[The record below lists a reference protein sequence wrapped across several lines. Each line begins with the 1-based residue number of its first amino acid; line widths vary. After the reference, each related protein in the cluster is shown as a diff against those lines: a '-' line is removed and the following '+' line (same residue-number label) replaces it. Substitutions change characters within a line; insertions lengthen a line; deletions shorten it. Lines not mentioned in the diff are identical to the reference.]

1 MRMTL
6 NIFSHVLPSMQGDA
20 AEKLDELIIPIEG
33 GIEIKKL
40 KEAKQ
45 LYSA

>member
-1 MRMTL
+1 
-6 NIFSHVLPSMQGDA
+6 MQGDA